1 MTTTTY
7 TLLSIRS
14 FMFLL
19 CFSIGFGRKNLQD
32 KLGDTKFAPVPVK
45 ATELRAALVTNPE
58 ARDISS
64 TIGLGDVE
72 SQEMHHIYIGASKD
86 SSLGN
91 KQDNINSA
99 PTKTIRGTVSIS
111 FSFPIIKIRI
121 PIPNPNFTVATEN
134 QLIEEEIKGIVITPT
149 KTNEFGIS
157 LGNGGPE
164 LDISYKKLTPTTAY

>member
-1 MTTTTY
+1 MTTPTY

-32 KLGDTKFAPVPVK
+32 KLGDTKFAPVPVE
-45 ATELRAALVTNPE
+45 ATEIRAALVTNSE
-58 ARDISS
+58 ARDLLS
-64 TIGLGDVE
+64 TIGLGEVE
-72 SQEMHHIYIGASKD
+72 SQEMHHIYIGTGKD

-91 KQDNINSA
+91 KQDTVNSA
-99 PTKTIRGTVSIS
+99 PRKTIRGTVSIS

-134 QLIEEEIKGIVITPT
+134 QLIEEEIKGIVISPT
-149 KTNEFGIS
+149 KTNEFGSS
-157 LGNGGPE
+157 LGNEGAE
-164 LDISYKKLTPTTAY
+164 LGFSYKKLAPTTAY